1 MGSLKR
7 FDKWIAGLLGTGVI
21 VSAWFVHVPQTE
33 ASQLQG
39 GRAEQAYRLVK
50 HGALEELSADGLVG
64 SEFMSSEFYGGSET
78 LDLLKQLRQDCAG
91 IDLRLTHETNSED
104 LDGNRSTSFYVNG
117 DSHHYVVFYRY
128 NKENTR
134 ASKIRS
140 LYGTD
145 KNSRSPLIRTAGKLA
160 LVYVS
165 SGSGK
170 DKYSDQLEPIFDS
183 LLKEM
188 K

>member
-1 MGSLKR
+1 MGSQKR
-7 FDKWIAGLLGTGVI
+7 FDKWTAGLLGAGVI
-21 VSAWFVHVPQTE
+21 VSAWFVHVPRTE
-33 ASQLQG
+33 ASQPLAVY
-39 GRAEQAYRLVK
+39 AEPVYSSLILVK
-50 HGALEELSADGLVG
+50 QGALEEQSADG
-64 SEFMSSEFYGGSET
+64 FMSSEFYGGSET
-78 LDLLKQLRQDCAG
+78 LDLLKQLRQACARS
-91 IDLRLTHETNSED
+91 DLRLTHETNSED

-128 NKENTR
+128 NRESTR
-134 ASKIRS
+134 LSKIRS

-145 KNSRSPLIRTAGKLA
+145 KDSHSPLIRTAGKLA

-165 SGSGK
+165 SGSDK
-170 DKYSDQLEPIFDS
+170 DKYNDRLEPIFDS